1 MRVML
6 RFTIPVERGNRA
18 VADGSMQRAIDGLL
32 SAHNPEAAYFFVEQ
46 GKRGGLVVFDIGDA
60 AELPR
65 INEPLFAALD
75 ASIDVTPVL
84 TADDLKRGLG

>member
-6 RFTIPVERGNRA
+6 RFTIPVERGNQA
-18 VADGSMQRAIDGLL
+18 AADGSLERTFEALR
-32 SAHNPEAAYFFVEQ
+32 SENKPEAAYFYVEQ
-46 GKRGGLVVFDIGDA
+46 GKRAGLLVLEVADVVQ
-60 AELPR
+60 LPR

-75 ASIDVTPVL
+75 ASIEITPVL